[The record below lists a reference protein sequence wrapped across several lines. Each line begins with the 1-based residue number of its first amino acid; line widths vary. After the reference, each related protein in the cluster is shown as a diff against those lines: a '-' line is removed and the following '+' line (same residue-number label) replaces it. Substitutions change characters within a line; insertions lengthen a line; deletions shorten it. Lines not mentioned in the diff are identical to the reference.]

1 MEADEIREAPE
12 GTWPEWKRSFAAF
25 LSAAGSLGL
34 LRWEMARTEAKEW
47 GRFALVRVV
56 LFAVAAALSFLALVF
71 LLVGIVLL
79 LDLWFGSL
87 LAAVF
92 ACFGICVLSAAGLL
106 FAALRSPLSRPMFQR
121 TAGEI
126 RKDFESWTGGGP

>member
-1 MEADEIREAPE
+1 MESDGIREAPE
-12 GTWPEWKRSFAAF
+12 GTWQEWKRSFAAF
-25 LSAAGSLGL
+25 LSALGSLGF
-34 LRWEMARTEAKEW
+34 LRWEMAKSEAKEW
-47 GRFALVRVV
+47 GRFALVRTV
-56 LFAVAAALSFLALVF
+56 LFATAAALSFLALVF

-87 LAAVF
+87 LGAVF

-106 FAALRSPLSRPMFQR
+106 FAALRSRLSRSMFER

-126 RKDFESWTGGGP
+126 RKDFESWTGEGQ